1 MLHSRRSRESKAI
14 DSEAMAAAAA
24 IGRALDNR
32 GTRVE
37 TDKLPR
43 YNSASRSNSM
53 VRSTSMGGRQNSL
66 RTKRD
71 SVRAS
76 SLQGKTSRPRNS
88 IDESEFFDAQDT
100 FHRFG
105 GPQAQTK
112 PATVKKY
119 VPGPTGLRLV
129 EVPVTDVKPPSS
141 RRSSLTRRSP
151 SLNSGLHARSDSSR
165 SSSLRNNSLRR
176 KSSLN
181 SQSSDPRATIQE
193 KVATRQKAEA
203 PNSPL
208 RNTNIRNTLVQQSLE
223 EETDEQLQNES
234 LTRDTVNPI
243 IMPSS
248 ALKSLETKNHKP
260 KADFVELET
269 PPTIKLTSKSSPSP
283 PNILISPPG
292 EDISDERQIGTD
304 PSLDFSST
312 TSDANAPTKTVEDVI
327 KEDSLAGETP
337 VSERTQPATTPSQN
351 VAKKEGESG
360 NSMAKYIRSA
370 NKYLNKA
377 HEVTNDDKGGSQD
390 TTLKGSNDAAL
401 NGTPDSH
408 PLARVSSPMK
418 SALKRSTSNN
428 SGNDHHPRESNSTAN
443 DAYVSLATAQNTR
456 LNAQLATEPSKR
468 QPSVR
473 KARPQSMTNGRAPK
487 KDDSTRQKH
496 HSFQPLPQPNIQ
508 PPARSQRRPDSSTR
522 NRTPKAAGDSKGQ
535 SRNNPSIF
543 YPPEPPQKRSSFER
557 ERPNQSHMA
566 FKKLSLRDSMVGTA
580 NDETNGTHTD
590 GSTPNKGQVSGAPFQ
605 TALSSGEKWNSR
617 FQDSDSEDEGNAI
630 PPPARVVATNTPAK
644 TGVFS
649 KKSKKVPSFEP
660 PQPRYVQSTSVPNSK
675 HNTPNKK
682 FSSLSLRSAS
692 STVKASPAKN
702 GNNLSNRFLSEQL
715 PPGGS
720 EEERPVK
727 KQSFGKKLKKLFGRK
742 K

>member
-37 TDKLPR
+37 ADKLPR
-43 YNSASRSNSM
+43 YNSSSRSNSM
-53 VRSTSMGGRQNSL
+53 VRSMSMSGRQNSL
-66 RTKRD
+66 RTKRN

-76 SLQGKTSRPRNS
+76 SLQGYKPKVRNS

-100 FHRFG
+100 FQQFG

-119 VPGPTGLRLV
+119 VPGPTGLKLV

-151 SLNSGLHARSDSSR
+151 SLISVLNSRNESLR
-165 SSSLRNNSLRR
+165 SSSLRNNSMRR

-181 SQSSDPRATIQE
+181 SQSSDSRAIVQE
-193 KVATRQKAEA
+193 KVAVRQKSET
-203 PNSPL
+203 PSSPL
-208 RNTNIRNTLVQQSLE
+208 RNSNTRNTLLQHSFK
-223 EETDEQLQNES
+223 EETDEQLQNDS
-234 LTRDTVNPI
+234 AIKDTVNPI
-243 IMPSS
+243 VMPSS
-248 ALKSLETKNHKP
+248 ASNSSRPKKETSKLDSVALETSNTVQSKNN
-260 KADFVELET
+260 T
-269 PPTIKLTSKSSPSP
+269 PPSP

-292 EDISDERQIGTD
+292 EEISDELQIGVV
-304 PSLDFSST
+304 PSPGLAST
-312 TSDANAPTKTVEDVI
+312 TSDAPAPMKTVEDVI
-327 KEDSLAGETP
+327 NEDNMAGATP
-337 VSERTQPATTPSQN
+337 VSEQVQPDSAPSQN
-351 VAKKEGESG
+351 VIKEQGESG

-377 HEVTNDDKGGSQD
+377 HEATSDETASSQD
-390 TTLKGSNDAAL
+390 STLVGRNDGAL
-401 NGTPDSH
+401 TAPHDPHSTGRN
-408 PLARVSSPMK
+408 ASPMK

-428 SGNDHHPRESNSTAN
+428 SGNDHYHHDSNSTAN

-456 LNAQLATEPSKR
+456 LNAQLANEPNKR

-473 KARPQSMTNGRAPK
+473 KARPQSMTNGKALKRDETTK
-487 KDDSTRQKH
+487 QKH
-496 HSFQPLPQPNIQ
+496 HSFQSLPQSEIQ
-508 PPARSQRRPDSSTR
+508 PPARSQRRPDSSRKNTR
-522 NRTPKAAGDSKGQ
+522 TKAAGGAKGQ
-535 SRNNPSIF
+535 SRNTDSIF

-557 ERPNQSHMA
+557 ERPNQSHMG
-566 FKKLSLRDSMVGTA
+566 FKKLSLRDSTA
-580 NDETNGTHTD
+580 DILNDDAPAANNT
-590 GSTPNKGQVSGAPFQ
+590 SFTPTKGQGASIPFQ
-605 TALSSGEKWNSR
+605 AALSSGEKWNSR
-617 FQDSDSEDEGNAI
+617 FQDSDSEDEGSAL
-630 PPPARVVATNTPAK
+630 PPPRVAAVNPPAK

-649 KKSKKVPSFEP
+649 KKNKNTAVFEP
-660 PQPRYVQSTSVPNSK
+660 PQPRYAQSASVPNSK

-692 STVKASPAKN
+692 STVKASPAKTD
-702 GNNLSNRFLSEQL
+702 NNLSNRFLSEQL
-715 PPGGS
+715 PPGGGH
-720 EEERPVK
+720 EEGKPIK